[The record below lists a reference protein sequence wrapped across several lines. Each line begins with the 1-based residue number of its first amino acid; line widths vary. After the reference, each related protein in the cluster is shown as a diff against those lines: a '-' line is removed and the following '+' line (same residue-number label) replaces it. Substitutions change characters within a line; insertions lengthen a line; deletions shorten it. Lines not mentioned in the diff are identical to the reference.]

1 MKKNIIFI
9 VKKQINPKN
18 SDEAKC
24 KNPLK
29 LLVKKKIRFRI
40 EKNSNR
46 RKTST
51 TYKFPTKG
59 RWSYAEQIKFI
70 KALSIYG
77 PNWIK
82 VQEVINFRT
91 LAQIRSH
98 AQKMFR
104 RLKRCKDYKLGIDFT
119 KNTIRSYKDMIN
131 HIKSVNSNYNINN
144 IFLYLYDNKNKSNDE
159 FKSNY
164 FCKKEKINISNT
176 NSQIFNKNNIN
187 FDLSNMNNN
196 NNINNDLNSIILN
209 NLIKEIM
216 VHNSIIRSFYNNIEN
231 INNAHSNFVH
241 STLVNNLNSFNNSN
255 ISEI

>member
-9 VKKQINPKN
+9 VKKKINPKN
-18 SDEAKC
+18 SDETKC

-46 RKTST
+46 RKTSMT
-51 TYKFPTKG
+51 HKFPSKG
-59 RWSYAEQIKFI
+59 RWSYAEQIIFI

-82 VQEVINFRT
+82 IKEVINFRT
-91 LAQIRSH
+91 LTQIRSH

-119 KNTIRSYKDMIN
+119 KNSIRSYKDMIN

-144 IFLYLYDNKNKSNDE
+144 IFLYLYDNKNKSNDD
-159 FKSNY
+159 FKTNY
-164 FCKKEKINISNT
+164 FFTKEKTNISNT
-176 NSQIFNKNNIN
+176 NSQIFNK
-187 FDLSNMNNN
+187 NN

-241 STLVNNLNSFNNSN
+241 STLVNNLLYFTL
-255 ISEI
+255 